1 MLFLNSAARDFGLVG
16 DMLGNPPHMDALGFQ
31 YMYSYQRVVM
41 GLGCLDHRANIGMY
55 CRNPGKQLTGP
66 SNQLFQFY
74 DGQAGVGSTL

>member
-1 MLFLNSAARDFGLVG
+1 
-16 DMLGNPPHMDALGFQ
+16 MLGNPPDMDRAGLPIHVFEPE
-31 YMYSYQRVVM
+31 MVM